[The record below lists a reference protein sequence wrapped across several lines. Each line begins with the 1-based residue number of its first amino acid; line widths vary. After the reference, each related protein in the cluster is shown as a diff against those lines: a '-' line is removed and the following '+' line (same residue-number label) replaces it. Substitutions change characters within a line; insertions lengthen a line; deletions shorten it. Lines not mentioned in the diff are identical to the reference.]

1 MKQMEGRCRGNGA
14 SSRTAPAPQA
24 CPRLCRAAAEPG
36 EALGGSQE
44 NAAGLWVGGLGRNP
58 LSGASCWKRWG
69 GFQQFWGLVA
79 FLTPTQ
85 KSRGGGGFADSASP
99 LAVARHAA
107 RASCAHLSSPPRRVR
122 GRQDGHRVSAELP
135 PPGVSWPHNG
145 AVLGRYGT
153 GFLVPGRFF
162 PELSARERCRVSPK
176 RDVPTWFAP
185 LAGLGWAMGGCWG
198 CPNVASPGPLSFQK
212 V

>member
-1 MKQMEGRCRGNGA
+1 MPGGTGPRPAQPLPHGHVPGSVGQRQSPGRRREGARKTQLGCGWGGSARIPSPGHRAGRGGEVSSSFGA
-14 SSRTAPAPQA
+14 SLPSLHPPKS
-24 CPRLCRAAAEPG
+24 
-36 EALGGSQE
+36 LG
-44 NAAGLWVGGLGRNP
+44 
-58 LSGASCWKRWG
+58 
-69 GFQQFWGLVA
+69 
-79 FLTPTQ
+79 
-85 KSRGGGGFADSASP
+85 GGGGFADSASP

-145 AVLGRYGT
+145 AVLGRCGT

-162 PELSARERCRVSPK
+162 PELSARERCGVSPK
-176 RDVPTWFAP
+176 RDSPSRCAL
-185 LAGLGWAMGGCWG
+185 LAGLGWAMGRRWG